1 MKTDIFVK
9 NMETI
14 KKIARNFSYRY
25 DNKFEVDELINAAY
39 IGFNRAITN
48 NPALI
53 EKQFSKL
60 NILLFRVKCDMID
73 YINKE
78 LGLRRE
84 NPILFIQLPVIHVP
98 VTEWGYKSIDTRDHV
113 EHLISTL
120 SDEDWII
127 IQGYFYDEKPL
138 KQIGEDLG
146 INESSIWQKREKA
159 YAHMRNIDK
168 VISLD

>member
-1 MKTDIFVK
+1 MKTDLFVK

-25 DNKFEVDELINAAY
+25 NNKFEVDELINAAY
-39 IGFNRAITN
+39 IGFDRAVTN

-60 NILLFRVKCDMID
+60 STLFFRVKCDILD

-84 NPILFIQLPVIHVP
+84 QIPDIKLFSELYFPLIEP
-98 VTEWGYKSIDTRDHV
+98 GYKAIDTRDHV
-113 EHLISTL
+113 EQLTSTL

-127 IQGYFYDEKPL
+127 IQGYFYDDKTL
-138 KQIGEDLG
+138 KEIGEDLG
-146 INESSIWQKREKA
+146 INESSIWQRRKKA
-159 YAHMRNIDK
+159 YTHMRNIDK
-168 VISLD
+168 VVSLD